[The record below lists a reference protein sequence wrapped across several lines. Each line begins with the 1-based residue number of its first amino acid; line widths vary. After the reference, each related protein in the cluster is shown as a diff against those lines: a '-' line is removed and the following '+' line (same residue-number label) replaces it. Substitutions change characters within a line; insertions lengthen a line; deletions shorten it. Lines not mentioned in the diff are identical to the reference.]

1 MKKLPFVILVYKD
14 NLPPKKVWKRF
25 QYDSLEMADHMA
37 KQYLDWSDVSYV
49 VLCRRIAPGDE
60 LAKMRI
66 YRDKP
71 I

>member
-1 MKKLPFVILVYKD
+1 
-14 NLPPKKVWKRF
+14 
-25 QYDSLEMADHMA
+25 MADHMA
-37 KQYLDWSDVSYV
+37 HQYLEWSDVSYV
-49 VLCRRIAPGDE
+49 VLCRRIAPEDE